1 MGQHRT
7 PEQLLQEAMDKVNNL
22 KLKVAQSQIAS
33 DPRMKALVD
42 AEKEI
47 KKDLS
52 KALKWLDPEKGLN
65 SRIAKLELQI
75 KEAKANLENAEEI
88 QSELQESLASNHAAQ
103 AELSKDLDI
112 SKLLSEIEG

>member
-22 KLKVAQSQIAS
+22 KLKVAQGQIAN
-33 DPRMKALVD
+33 DPRMKELVD

-52 KALKWLDPEKGLN
+52 KAMKWLDPEKGLQ

-75 KEAKANLENAEEI
+75 TEAKENLENAEEI
-88 QSELQESLASNHAAQ
+88 QVELQEKLNANQSAQ
-103 AELSKDLDI
+103 AELSKDLDV
-112 SKLLSEIEG
+112 SKILAELEA

>member
-7 PEQLLQEAMDKVNNL
+7 PEQLLKEAMDKVNNL
-22 KLKVAQSQIAS
+22 KLKVAQGQIAN
-33 DPRMKALVD
+33 DPRMKELVD

-52 KALKWLDPEKGLN
+52 KALKWLDPEKGLK

-75 KEAKANLENAEEI
+75 KEAQENLENAEEI
-88 QSELQESLASNHAAQ
+88 QGELQESLAENQAAQ
-103 AELSKDLDI
+103 AELSKDLDL
-112 SKLLSEIEG
+112 SKILSEIEA

>member
-22 KLKVAQSQIAS
+22 KLKVAQGQIAN
-33 DPRMKALVD
+33 DPRMKELVD

-52 KALKWLDPEKGLN
+52 KALKWLDPEKGLK

-75 KEAKANLENAEEI
+75 QEAKDNLENAEEI
-88 QSELQESLASNHAAQ
+88 QVDLQEKLNANQSSQ
-103 AELSKDLDI
+103 AELSKDLDV
-112 SKLLSEIEG
+112 SKILAEIEL